1 MAFLFLCIKERLKS
15 DAFIYYHFHP
25 FLDRF
30 QVSSSLLA
38 ETEEVRQNISKLSKE
53 VWSIWDPTAEYH

>member
-1 MAFLFLCIKERLKS
+1 MAFLFLYIKERLKR

-25 FLDRF
+25 FSDRF

-38 ETEEVRQNISKLSKE
+38 ETEEVRQNISKLNKE
-53 VWSIWDPTAEYH
+53 VWSMWDPNPEYY